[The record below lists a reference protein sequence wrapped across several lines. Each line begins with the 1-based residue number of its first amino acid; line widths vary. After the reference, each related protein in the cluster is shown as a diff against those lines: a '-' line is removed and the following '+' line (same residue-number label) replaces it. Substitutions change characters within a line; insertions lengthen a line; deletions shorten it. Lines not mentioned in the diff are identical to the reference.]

1 MTIATTVTTEKTI
14 RELALE
20 NPSATR
26 VFEKLGID
34 YCCGGNRPLAEAC
47 RSVNLN
53 ASEVLASLEKAE
65 QSARV
70 VPEEHDWQTELLA
83 DLIAHIQSTH
93 HKFTREE
100 LARLGPLFDKVCSV
114 HGKNHP
120 ELMEIRGIFEGLARE
135 LTAHL
140 MKEEM
145 VLFPYVVRMEE
156 AAIEKGP
163 IVPAPFG
170 TVQNPVSMMEHE
182 HDSAGNA
189 LRGMRAASK
198 GYSAPADACV
208 SYQTLYEALA
218 AFESDLHQHIHLENN
233 ILFPRAVAMEKAC

>member
-1 MTIATTVTTEKTI
+1 MSVITEKTV

-20 NPSATR
+20 NPAVTR

-34 YCCGGNRPLAEAC
+34 YCCGGNKSLGEAC
-47 RSVNLN
+47 RAANLN
-53 ASEVLASLEKAE
+53 MDQVLDSLEMAD
-65 QSARV
+65 QSARAAQ
-70 VPEEHDWQTELLA
+70 EEHNWQTEALT
-83 DLIAHIQSTH
+83 DLIAHIKSTH
-93 HKFTREE
+93 HKYTREE
-100 LARLGPLFDKVCSV
+100 IARLGPLCDKVCSV

-120 ELMEIRGIFEGLARE
+120 ELLQIREIFQSLAQE
-135 LTAHL
+135 LTTHL

-145 VLFPYVVRMEE
+145 VLFPYIIRMEE
-156 AAIEKGP
+156 AMIENGP

-189 LRGMRAASK
+189 LRVMHKASN

-208 SYQTLYEALA
+208 SYQTLYKALA
-218 AFESDLHQHIHLENN
+218 EFEADLHRHIHLENN
-233 ILFPRAVAMEKAC
+233 ILFPRAVAMEKAH